1 MKEGKHILATIP
13 VGDASIF
20 RGIVEDV
27 EKKGKLSAAFELFH
41 NMIKLADTCE
51 VEVAFNQ
58 DTFESVI
65 VYTKSEPTDS
75 QINSIPLMDSTIRGA
90 LNVALTT
97 LDYLRCEEAKGEDR
111 NMNLKALRVV
121 FGETGLIKKVKHL
134 YDDEMPLT
142 LTTFDAVDFNKENN
156 TIKKNGKMFALLHIG
171 DGIEIS
177 NYDNDWTYKGESY
190 PASLDLYSSLHK
202 HVYNA
207 SGLEGNDV
215 DVTIRMKNFK
225 TRQVFFSNED
235 LEKLG
240 LLCGVYQDMIL
251 KVEHN
256 VVTRDLGLDVS
267 VFVDEAGRVVDI
279 CYSPSDFDWFI
290 KEPNNIKVNETEISI
305 IHAKDTVENVL
316 MSVMY
321 GNVYPNEDKL
331 GRYFKVLLSRKITT
345 AAIKVN
351 EYAKLE
357 DLEIIDNNL
366 IISGDLLAKLIDR
379 GIRKTEISVMFD
391 NSESV
396 FYFDVELPV
405 PVRVVEDDKIVFNTH
420 PKTIK
425 LSLDKLKS
433 IIFSYGAT
441 ISFAS
446 SVIEINNS
454 IDAESDEFTGNIP
467 FSIETEDSF
476 IEKTIND
483 ITYRYHFVNDHN
495 FIPVEDRA
503 LNVCCQLGKLIELK
517 SAWEKHI
524 GVNHSNG
531 CYQWLAM

>member
-20 RGIVEDV
+20 RGIVEDM
-27 EKKGKLSAAFELFH
+27 EKKGKSSAAFELFH
-41 NMIKLADTCE
+41 NLIKLADTCE

-58 DTFESVI
+58 ESFESVI
-65 VYTKSEPTDS
+65 VYTKSEPTDN
-75 QINSIPLMDSTIRGA
+75 QINSIPLMDSTIRGV

-97 LDYLRCEEAKGEDR
+97 LDYLRYEKKGEDR

-134 YDDEMPLT
+134 YNDETPLT
-142 LTTFDAVDFNKENN
+142 LTTFDAVDFNKETNS
-156 TIKKNGKMFALLHIG
+156 IKKNGKMFALLHIG

-177 NYDNDWTYKGESY
+177 NYDNDWTYKGEVY

-215 DVTIRMKNFK
+215 DVTIRMKNFE

-251 KVEHN
+251 KSHHN

-267 VFVDEAGRVVDI
+267 VYVNEVGRVVDI
-279 CYSPSDFDWFI
+279 CYSPSEFDWFT
-290 KEPNNIKVNETEISI
+290 KGQNIAKVNESEISI
-305 IHAKDTVENVL
+305 IHARDTVDNVL
-316 MSVMY
+316 MSVMC

-331 GRYFKVLLSRKITT
+331 GRYSKVLLSREITT

-357 DLEIIDNNL
+357 SLEIIDNTL

-379 GIRKTEISVMFD
+379 GIRKTEISVMLN
-391 NSESV
+391 NSESP

-405 PVRVVEDDKIVFNTH
+405 PVRVLEDDKIAFNTH

-425 LSLDKLKS
+425 LTLDKLKS

-446 SVIEINNS
+446 SVLEINNI
-454 IDAESDEFTGNIP
+454 IDVESNEFTGHIP

-495 FIPVEDRA
+495 FIPVQDRA
-503 LNVCCQLGKLIELK
+503 LNVCCQLGRLMKLK
-517 SAWEKHI
+517 SSWEKHI
-524 GVNHSNG
+524 SINHSNG